1 MELFTTHSS
10 LLSFSKLNSQTKRF
24 NSVRE
29 LEVLGIKKID
39 LSPPDWRAG
48 WYCQEQQT
56 AEGERWLRMVWMLSL
71 SRWRNIQ
78 VPSVKSDPRAGF
90 RAALTLQQAEKPWQS
105 ITQERPNSK
114 ASWDG

>member
-1 MELFTTHSS
+1 
-10 LLSFSKLNSQTKRF
+10 
-24 NSVRE
+24 
-29 LEVLGIKKID
+29 
-39 LSPPDWRAG
+39 
-48 WYCQEQQT
+48 
-56 AEGERWLRMVWMLSL
+56 MVWTLSL